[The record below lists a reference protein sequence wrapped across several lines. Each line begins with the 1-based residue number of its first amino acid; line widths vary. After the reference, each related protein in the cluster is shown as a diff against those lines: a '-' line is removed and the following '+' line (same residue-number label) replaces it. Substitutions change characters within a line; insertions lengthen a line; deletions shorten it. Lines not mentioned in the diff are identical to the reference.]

1 MKKAELV
8 GSVKQVAWAESIR
21 NFFINEYTL
30 EYRIYNGK
38 ESKDLTLYGEYL
50 RTLKYIEQ
58 DEANGNQP
66 SHYDIRR
73 KERFEMALKG
83 AQEMVETK
91 TSAGWWID
99 NRDRLGR
106 IARGDVW

>member
-50 RTLKYIEQ
+50 RTLKRIEQ

-66 SHYDIRR
+66 HHYDVRR
-73 KERFEMALKG
+73 KEKFEKALKG

-99 NRDRLGR
+99 NRDRLDR